1 MKRLL
6 AAASLALLFN
16 VAAVG
21 GQPQNALSAQARR
34 ALTVQLVLQAER
46 VSASI
51 QYRGD
56 CGPGILMPNFPRIFE
71 PLKPYPAN
79 AVEAVRAMFSVD
91 DRFAVSQGS
100 NGIIRVVEPGVRTD
114 ILGVKISHLWF
125 DDISYPEEALDFI
138 LYAPEVQSFM
148 HAQGIGQLTDMFAF
162 TGIAPPPAYRVP
174 GTKHAPPNPG
184 MPSISGE
191 LNNVTV
197 ADALDYVVKSFPG
210 FWLYQD
216 CETPDQQRVVYFML
230 FPVPGRMWSW
240 NSATT
245 SVIWQ

>member
-6 AAASLALLFN
+6 AAASLALLLD

-21 GQPQNALSAQARR
+21 GRPQNAFLMKARR
-34 ALTVQLVLQAER
+34 ALTLQLVLRAEQ

-56 CGPGILMPNFPRIFE
+56 CGPSILMPDFPRILE
-71 PLKPYPAN
+71 PQKPYPAN
-79 AVEAVRAMFSVD
+79 PVDAVRAMFSVD
-91 DRFAVSQGS
+91 GRFDVSQGS
-100 NGIIRVVEPGVRTD
+100 NGIIRVVEPEVQTD
-114 ILGVKISHLWF
+114 ILGVRIAHLSFDMISN
-125 DDISYPEEALDFI
+125 PGNALEVV
-138 LYAPEVQSFM
+138 LSAPEVQSFM
-148 HAQGIGQLTDMFAF
+148 QVHGIGQPFDMFAS
-162 TGIAPPPAYRVP
+162 TGIGAS
-174 GTKHAPPNPG
+174 GMKHVPPNPG

-191 LNNVTV
+191 LNDVTL
-197 ADALDYVVKSFPG
+197 ADALDYVLKSFPG

-240 NSATT
+240 NDGTT
-245 SVIWQ
+245 SVVWQ